1 MFAINLLYVSNLF
14 GTVPVEIL
22 LERTEF
28 ASILLKAPQTG
39 VTMSKLVRIPGSLSL
54 TTTGMVLV
62 FRSSSLEFTR
72 YHLKHPLDSDWSSS

>member
-22 LERTEF
+22 LERTKF
-28 ASILLKAPQTG
+28 AAILLKDTQTG
-39 VTMSKLVRIPGSLSL
+39 VTMLKLVRIPGSLSL

-62 FRSSSLEFTR
+62 HIEQ
-72 YHLKHPLDSDWSSS
+72 P